1 MSCRV
6 THLLPHGTLPCG
18 LPLAFAAAQPLAQPA
33 RRTAPH
39 RFSVQHHVPRRHLFD
54 LRQVV
59 VRALDVGVAVGFGGG
74 GQGPGVARQE
84 LSMLASRDLLSGRV
98 AVGDVVVRVGVAVVG
113 AAVSGRAIVGIVV
126 VLFLVCARA
135 VIGGSAVGDPSK
147 RNIGASAWRILWQ
160 IPY

>member
-1 MSCRV
+1 MTRRTTTKTQESVSKC
-6 THLLPHGTLPCG
+6 GTSARYTAASG
-18 LPLAFAAAQPLAQPA
+18 HVRRGPLTQPA
-33 RRTAPH
+33 RGTAPH
-39 RFSVQHHVPRRHLFD
+39 QFSVQHHVPRRHLFE

-84 LSMLASRDLLSGRV
+84 LSMLASCALLGGAA

-135 VIGGSAVGDPSK
+135 VIGGSAVG
-147 RNIGASAWRILWQ
+147 
-160 IPY
+160 Y